1 MIGKNKSPKERA
13 EEILRRA
20 ARKRN
25 KNSAGKSYLTGLAI
39 WTVGIFGGLL
49 LSVMFIRQSAA
60 STNDSRPAILAEE
73 GQQEPGIEGIQ
84 DFKKQP
90 TQEEYQDIESLEEEY
105 IGTLEVA
112 AYCGGRRTY
121 SGDIPEA
128 GRTIAADLSK
138 FEIGDQLRIDG
149 TIYYVED
156 LVPSDAQEE
165 LRVYFSTYEEA
176 IAFGRQELNVYRIQ
190 KDEEEKEGF
199 LGEFEV
205 TGYCSCSKC
214 CGYKEK
220 RLTKM
225 ETVPRS
231 SYTVAVDPDVIP
243 LGSKIEI
250 DGTVYLAE
258 DTGKKIKGN
267 IIDIYFDTHEEAL
280 IYGRKTKKVYQ
291 VQ

>member
-1 MIGKNKSPKERA
+1 MMKKNKSPEERA

-25 KNSAGKSYLTGLAI
+25 RNSAGKSHLTGLAI
-39 WTVGIFGGLL
+39 GIVGLFVGLL
-49 LSVMFIRQSAA
+49 LSTIFIRQSIA
-60 STNDSRPAILAEE
+60 STNGPRPAVLVEE
-73 GQQEPGIEGIQ
+73 GQQEPGGEDVQGRKVLQ
-84 DFKKQP
+84 VQGQLPD
-90 TQEEYQDIESLEEEY
+90 TESLEEEY
-105 IGTLEVA
+105 MGTMEVA

-138 FEIGDQLRIDG
+138 FEIGDQLRIND

-156 LVPSDAQEE
+156 FVPNDSEE
-165 LRVYFSTYEEA
+165 DLRVYFSSYEEA
-176 IAFGRQELNVYRIQ
+176 IAFGRQELNVYRIE
-190 KDEEEKEGF
+190 KEEEEKEGL

-214 CGYKEK
+214 CGYKATK
-220 RLTKM
+220 LTKM
-225 ETVPRS
+225 ETVPKS

-258 DTGKKIKGN
+258 DTGKRIKGN
-267 IIDIYFDTHEEAL
+267 IVDIYFDTHEEAL
-280 IYGRKTKKVYQ
+280 IYGRKTKKVYL